1 MLWQVREITPGLLRR
16 CKHILEAEIFMS
28 DILQQCPKPSTLL
41 LPLLAPFTEELTPW
55 TGEPTLSIG
64 GTQEQHTTLH
74 IVPWSGLGQR
84 ARSSESL

>member
-55 TGEPTLSIG
+55 TGEAHAVNRWHS
-64 GTQEQHTTLH
+64 GTTYHPAHRAL
-74 IVPWSGLGQR
+74 VR
-84 ARSSESL
+84 ARSKGQIV